1 VAELEAQQVQATAA
15 EQALVASAVE
25 AESAVPIELSVLEPV
40 MPAPEVIPDAPLV
53 AVPNLPVIIVTEVR
67 GRGRHAAARAVDGDI
82 PPNSQLGFGWL
93 LTSYPPSVPRK

>member
-1 VAELEAQQVQATAA
+1 M
-15 EQALVASAVE
+15 
-25 AESAVPIELSVLEPV
+25 PIEPSVLEPV

-93 LTSYPPSVPRK
+93 LTS